1 MAARPAS
8 SPASPEGAAA
18 TGARLAGGARGGSP
32 SAGRRAFPH
41 ASPPAMAATRFSTP
55 GDSGL
60 ALGALDSP
68 WLLRSPSRRS
78 RLQEKEELRQ
88 LNDRLASYIQRVRVL
103 EASKAAL
110 HRRLAQYEDSD
121 GRDARI
127 LRRSYEG
134 QLAELRGELEQQA
147 LQRAALQ
154 VALEALRE
162 EHQQLLARDAKKETD
177 LSLAV
182 ARAKDL
188 DAQLISK
195 QAELMTSLSR
205 QRSLENE
212 LQESTDRNNSF
223 KGMADD
229 SKNQLHNER
238 LRRADL
244 ETGMKT
250 LQDQVTFLKNLH
262 ENELKRKKQ
271 FYESR
276 IQEIESGRQQEFEMK
291 LLSALQEFRKE
302 HEQRIQ
308 EYKDQMERNFQARIE
323 NVHLSAV
330 KNGDLANSA
339 LEELKETKMRVD
351 SLMSQNGALEA
362 RIRELEARIRD
373 LQETIAHERGLS
385 KRRVAEKQ
393 REMAKMQQQMQAQ
406 LDEYEHLLD
415 VKLALDLEI
424 SAYRAMLEG
433 EEERL
438 KLSRPSPESGG
449 IRETVTEGH
458 RLFLQG
464 KKRKRSLASRQAHNT
479 CFKVVQRAS
488 SSGSIS
494 IEDIDPDGKFIKI
507 KNNSHEDQSLSG
519 WTVRRQHKNE
529 ADIMYQFPARFILQ
543 GGQVV
548 TVWSAKEG
556 SSTGSGVVWKSQKS
570 PRVGE
575 SIGFALLGVDGEEIA
590 EAKIT
595 YVDRG
600 EGEGEIEDTAEG
612 GEMKPHSQKNES
624 HSCPIM

>member
-154 VALEALRE
+154 
-162 EHQQLLARDAKKETD
+162 
-177 LSLAV
+177 
-182 ARAKDL
+182 DL

-308 EYKDQMERNFQARIE
+308 EYKDQMERNFQARVSE
-323 NVHLSAV
+323 PV
-330 KNGDLANSA
+330 G
-339 LEELKETKMRVD
+339 
-351 SLMSQNGALEA
+351 
-362 RIRELEARIRD
+362 
-373 LQETIAHERGLS
+373 S
-385 KRRVAEKQ
+385 KGRNA
-393 REMAKMQQQMQAQ
+393 ACPQ
-406 LDEYEHLLD
+406 L
-415 VKLALDLEI
+415 
-424 SAYRAMLEG
+424 
-433 EEERL
+433 
-438 KLSRPSPESGG
+438 
-449 IRETVTEGH
+449 
-458 RLFLQG
+458 
-464 KKRKRSLASRQAHNT
+464 
-479 CFKVVQRAS
+479 C
-488 SSGSIS
+488 
-494 IEDIDPDGKFIKI
+494 
-507 KNNSHEDQSLSG
+507 
-519 WTVRRQHKNE
+519 
-529 ADIMYQFPARFILQ
+529 
-543 GGQVV
+543 
-548 TVWSAKEG
+548 
-556 SSTGSGVVWKSQKS
+556 
-570 PRVGE
+570 
-575 SIGFALLGVDGEEIA
+575 
-590 EAKIT
+590 
-595 YVDRG
+595 
-600 EGEGEIEDTAEG
+600 
-612 GEMKPHSQKNES
+612 
-624 HSCPIM
+624 

>member
-1 MAARPAS
+1 MHCNTLS
-8 SPASPEGAAA
+8 EVS
-18 TGARLAGGARGGSP
+18 
-32 SAGRRAFPH
+32 
-41 ASPPAMAATRFSTP
+41 
-55 GDSGL
+55 
-60 ALGALDSP
+60 
-68 WLLRSPSRRS
+68 
-78 RLQEKEELRQ
+78 
-88 LNDRLASYIQRVRVL
+88 IVL
-103 EASKAAL
+103 M
-110 HRRLAQYEDSD
+110 D
-121 GRDARI
+121 
-127 LRRSYEG
+127 
-134 QLAELRGELEQQA
+134 
-147 LQRAALQ
+147 
-154 VALEALRE
+154 
-162 EHQQLLARDAKKETD
+162 
-177 LSLAV
+177 
-182 ARAKDL
+182 
-188 DAQLISK
+188 
-195 QAELMTSLSR
+195 
-205 QRSLENE
+205 
-212 LQESTDRNNSF
+212 
-223 KGMADD
+223 
-229 SKNQLHNER
+229 
-238 LRRADL
+238 
-244 ETGMKT
+244 
-250 LQDQVTFLKNLH
+250 
-262 ENELKRKKQ
+262 
-271 FYESR
+271 
-276 IQEIESGRQQEFEMK
+276 
-291 LLSALQEFRKE
+291 
-302 HEQRIQ
+302 
-308 EYKDQMERNFQARIE
+308 IE

-507 KNNSHEDQSLSG
+507 KNNSHE
-519 WTVRRQHKNE
+519 
-529 ADIMYQFPARFILQ
+529 
-543 GGQVV
+543 
-548 TVWSAKEG
+548 VWSAKEG